1 MTPRNNFSAVTL
13 QSGYKQQRKQQ
24 AGGNIG
30 RHSNRPTVQIT
41 DMLYHL
47 FDYLQKHYD
56 LPGAGLFQSISFRAG
71 VAMLLSL
78 LISLVIGKYIIRWL
92 QRMQIGESIRD
103 LGLQGQNLKAG
114 TPTMGGIII
123 IAATI
128 VPCLLMARLDNVYI
142 LLMLFST
149 IWMAAIGFVDD
160 YIKVFKKDKKGL
172 KGIFKIMGQVG
183 LGLIVGITM
192 LVNDEMVVRMDPE
205 TAAQNNY
212 EVVNSVF
219 IADRAS
225 AEKNAFKELVH
236 VKAPITNVPFFKNNE
251 LDYSRVLWFM
261 GDNAADLVW
270 IVFVIMAI
278 LVISAVSNGA
288 NLTDGLD
295 GQATGVSAIV
305 ILTLGVLTYLS
316 GNSVAAD
323 FLKILYIP
331 YSAELVI
338 FIACLLGGCIGFLWY
353 NVFPARVFMGDTGSL
368 TLGGIIAALAI
379 LIRKELLIPIL
390 CGVFLVENLSVIIQ
404 VWYFKYTR
412 KKYGE
417 GQRVFLMAPLH
428 HHYQK
433 KGYHEVTI
441 SMRFW
446 IIQILLAVFTIIT
459 LKIR

>member
-1 MTPRNNFSAVTL
+1 
-13 QSGYKQQRKQQ
+13 
-24 AGGNIG
+24 
-30 RHSNRPTVQIT
+30 
-41 DMLYHL
+41 MLYHI
-47 FDYLQKHYD
+47 FEYLRKHYD
-56 LPGAGLFQSISFRAG
+56 VPGLGLFQYISFRAG
-71 VAMLLSL
+71 VGMVLSL
-78 LISLVIGKYIIRWL
+78 LISLVIGKRIIKWL
-92 QRMQIGESIRD
+92 QKLQIGESIRD

-123 IAATI
+123 IAATLI
-128 VPCLLMARLDNVYI
+128 PVLLLARLDNVYI
-142 LLMLFST
+142 LLMLVST

-192 LVNDEMVVRMDPE
+192 LTSNQVVVRLEPKV
-205 TAAQNNY
+205 AKQYGY
-212 EVVNSVF
+212 EKKGEVMVL
-219 IADRAS
+219 DRNTMKRV
-225 AEKNAFKELVH
+225 EMWH

-251 LDYSRVLWFM
+251 LDYSRILWFL

-270 IVFVIMAI
+270 IVFVVMTI
-278 LVISAVSNGA
+278 LVITAVSNGA

-295 GQATGVSAIV
+295 GLATGVSAIV
-305 ILTLGVLTYLS
+305 ILVLGILTYLS

-323 FLKILYIP
+323 FLHILYIP

-338 FIACLLGGCIGFLWY
+338 FCACLLGGCIGFLWY
-353 NVFPARVFMGDTGSL
+353 NVFPAKVFMGDTGSL

-379 LIRKELLIPIL
+379 IIRKELLIPLL
-390 CGVFLVENLSVIIQ
+390 CGVFLIESLSVIIQ
-404 VWYFKYTR
+404 VWYFKRTK

-417 GQRVFLMAPLH
+417 GRRVFLMAPLH

-433 KGYHEVTI
+433 KGMHEVTI
-441 SMRFW
+441 AVRFW
-446 IIQILLAVFTIIT
+446 IIQVLLAVLTVIT

>member
-56 LPGAGLFQSISFRAG
+56 LPGAGLFQFISFRAG